1 MGIDIEE
8 LVLEIED
15 AFSIRFPDEVA
26 TRIRTVGEV
35 YDYVLANTKVVNDSS
50 ACLSAIAFYTLRRGA
65 NSLGVARR
73 LRPADSISCLLPE
86 THRRR
91 FWSQLGDVAE
101 LKLPGLTR
109 PGWLIVA
116 GIVAI
121 GLSSAM
127 VALWVYQ
134 GTQALGLSALS
145 FFGVAIA
152 LWLVLGV
159 LTAPFA
165 ICPPREVKS
174 LRGLT
179 ESVLGLNFK
188 RLSEK
193 YKGYQPTDVWIAL
206 RAIIVDQLGVS
217 PDMVKPTATF
227 TDDLGCE

>member
-1 MGIDIEE
+1 MGLDIEE

-15 AFSIRFPDEVA
+15 TFSIRFPDEVA

-35 YDYVLANTKVVNDSS
+35 YDYVLANTNVVNDSS
-50 ACLSAIAFYTLRRGA
+50 ACLSAIVFYSLRRGA

-73 LRPADSISCLLPE
+73 LRPGDSIYCLLPE

-91 FWSQLGDVAE
+91 FWTQLADGTE

-109 PGWLIVA
+109 PRWLIIA
-116 GIVAI
+116 CMAAT

-127 VALWVYQ
+127 VAFWVYQ
-134 GTQALGLSALS
+134 GTQSLAASAFSFVGL
-145 FFGVAIA
+145 AIA
-152 LWLVLGV
+152 MGMVLGA

-165 ICPPREVKS
+165 VCQPREVKS
-174 LRGLT
+174 LRGLA

-193 YKGYQPTDVWIAL
+193 YKGYQPTDVWMAL

-217 PDMVKPTATF
+217 PDLVKSTATF